1 MITVYQKTESGSF
14 AVADSLP
21 ARPVGIAWIDLCN
34 PTTEE
39 ELHIESLLSVE
50 ILTREEI
57 WKNQVLN
64 RFYVEDGVAYMTA
77 AVINKTDTPYPQT
90 SSITF
95 ILGPRFLITLR
106 YITPTSFQKFTQR
119 MLRRPQEFCSSS
131 DILEGLLEE
140 IITRVAYNSE
150 IVVGELDKLSHNIFG
165 IDSFENSKKNPSQMM
180 KEILQRLG
188 ASADLNSKIS
198 ESLHSLGRMLAFFRH
213 MSGNSENINTAIGTL
228 MTDVSAL
235 TQQTSFLSDKITLQL
250 DATLGMINVEQN
262 MIVKIFSIATV
273 FFLPPTL
280 VSSIYGMNFAEMPEL
295 HWMYG
300 YPMAIGMMVLLAAVP
315 FFYFRRKGWL

>member
-1 MITVYQKTESGSF
+1 MPGVITVSQKTETGAF
-14 AVADSLP
+14 AVSDSLP
-21 ARPVGIAWIDLCN
+21 ARPTGIAWIDLCN

-39 ELHIESLLSVE
+39 EQYVESLLSVE
-50 ILTREEI
+50 ILTREEL

-77 AVINKTDTPYPQT
+77 AIINKADTPYPQT
-90 SSITF
+90 
-95 ILGPRFLITLR
+95 R
-106 YITPTSFQKFTQR
+106 YITPTSFQKFSQR

-150 IVVGELDKLSHNIFG
+150 IVVNELDKLSHSIFAV
-165 IDSFENSKKNPSQMM
+165 DSFENSKKNPSQMM
-180 KEILQRLG
+180 KEVLQRLG
-188 ASADLNSKIS
+188 ASADLNSKTS
-198 ESLHSLGRMLAFFRH
+198 ESLHSLGRLLAFFRH
-213 MSGNSENINTAIGTL
+213 MNGNSENINTAIGTL
-228 MTDVSAL
+228 MMDVAAL
-235 TQQTSFLSDKITLQL
+235 SQQTTFLSDKITFQL
-250 DATLGMINVEQN
+250 DATLGMISVEQN

-295 HWMYG
+295 HWMFG
-300 YPMAIGMMVLLAAVP
+300 YPMALSLMVLLAAVP
-315 FFYFRRKGWL
+315 FFYFRKKGWL